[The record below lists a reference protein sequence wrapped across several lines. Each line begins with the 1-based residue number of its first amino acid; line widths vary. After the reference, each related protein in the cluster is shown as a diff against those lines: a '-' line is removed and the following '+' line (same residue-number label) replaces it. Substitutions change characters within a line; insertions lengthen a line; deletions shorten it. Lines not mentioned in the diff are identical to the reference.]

1 LVAARPGL
9 WSELLARQL
18 SSEPDVEVI
27 GRVHD
32 EEQIWLVATT
42 NDPAVIVVDREAFG
56 SGCEGLI
63 VRLRRK
69 VPGARTLVFAARS
82 SDETELAL
90 LRAGAAG
97 VLEKERG
104 FPVLLTALRAVA
116 AGELW
121 AHRRVIA
128 RALELLQQAELSA
141 RQASHLTRRE
151 REVVGAV
158 RRGLR
163 NSEVAE
169 ALGITERT
177 VKRHLSNIF
186 AKTGASDRS
195 ELIKLALEIE
205 GEAGPAA

>member
-1 LVAARPGL
+1 
-9 WSELLARQL
+9 
-18 SSEPDVEVI
+18 VEVV

-32 EEQIWLVATT
+32 EEQIRLAAAT
-42 NDPAVIVVDREAFG
+42 NDPAMIVLDREAFG

-63 VRLRRK
+63 SRLRRR
-69 VPGARTLVFAARS
+69 VPGARTLVFAAKS
-82 SDETELAL
+82 TDETELAL

-128 RALELLQQAELSA
+128 RALELLQQAEASA
-141 RQASHLTRRE
+141 WRASQLTRRE
-151 REVVGAV
+151 RDIVGAV

-163 NSEVAE
+163 NSEVADE
-169 ALGITERT
+169 LGITEGT

-186 AKTGASDRS
+186 AKTGVNDRT
-195 ELIKLALEIE
+195 ALKRLVLGAN
-205 GEAGPAA
+205 GEAKPAG